1 MRITM
6 KIFLRTFLKVAV
18 VAGMVIIV
26 MVAVTRC
33 TPKSHKNIM
42 QLALVQYNDSPLS
55 ELSRQ
60 GIEEGLALTGLRKD
74 SDYVLHLYNA
84 QGDIGVL
91 NLIFDGILNDKPRL
105 VFVTS
110 TPTLQVALK
119 KMKDI
124 PVVFT
129 VVADPIIAGAGNS
142 FKDHLPNV
150 TGISTLGDYEGMI
163 GLIKMIL
170 PGTKKIGTLYTP
182 GELNSVKNMNF
193 LKQYAELAGI
203 ELMVMPVNSSSETAD
218 ATLSLIARQPEIFCQ
233 IVDNLT
239 SLSVASIIR
248 ICREHQIPVFG
259 FVSDQAEKG
268 AVLVLSRDYRQ
279 AGLDAA
285 RLAKK
290 ILDGTNPAEM
300 PFEFVSRTN
309 ILINPPVA
317 ALYNISIPDELYR
330 RENAIVVK

>member
-1 MRITM
+1 M
-6 KIFLRTFLKVAV
+6 KILLRTFFKVAV
-18 VAGMVIIV
+18 AAGIVIVV
-26 MVAVTRC
+26 MAAVNRC
-33 TPKSHKNIM
+33 TPKSHKNVM

-60 GIEEGLALTGLRKD
+60 GIEEGLALAGLRKD
-74 SDYVLHLYNA
+74 SDYVLNLYNA

-110 TPTLQVALK
+110 TPTLQVAVK
-119 KMKDI
+119 KIKEI

-129 VVADPIIAGAGNS
+129 VVADPVIAGAGSS
-142 FKDHLPNV
+142 FTDHLPNV

-170 PGTKKIGTLYTP
+170 PGTTKIGTLYTP
-182 GELNSVKNMNF
+182 GEMNSVKNMNF
-193 LKQYAELAGI
+193 LKQSAQVAGI
-203 ELMVMPVNSSSETAD
+203 ELMVMPVNSSSETSD
-218 ATLSLIARQPEIFCQ
+218 ATLSLIARKPEIFCQ

-239 SLSVASIIR
+239 SLSAASIIR
-248 ICREHQIPVFG
+248 ICREHQIPMFG

-290 ILDGTNPAEM
+290 ILDGMNPAEI

-309 ILINPPVA
+309 ILINPKTA
-317 ALYNISIPDELYR
+317 DLYNITIPEELYS

>member
-1 MRITM
+1 
-6 KIFLRTFLKVAV
+6 
-18 VAGMVIIV
+18 
-26 MVAVTRC
+26 
-33 TPKSHKNIM
+33 
-42 QLALVQYNDSPLS
+42 LS

-60 GIEEGLALTGLRKD
+60 GIEEGLALAGLRKD
-74 SDYVLHLYNA
+74 TDYVFKMYNA

-110 TPTLQVALK
+110 TPTLQVAVK
-119 KMKDI
+119 KIKEI

-129 VVADPIIAGAGNS
+129 VVADPVIAGAGNS
-142 FKDHLPNV
+142 FEDHLPNV
-150 TGISTLGDYEGMI
+150 TGISTLGDYGGMI
-163 GLIKMIL
+163 DLIKLIL

-182 GELNSVKNMNF
+182 GEMNSVKNMNF
-193 LKQYAELAGI
+193 LKQNAERAGI
-203 ELMVMPVNSSSETAD
+203 ELMVMPVNSSTETSD

-239 SLSVASIIR
+239 SLSVSSIIR
-248 ICREHQIPVFG
+248 KCDEHLIPMFG

-285 RLAKK
+285 RLARK
-290 ILDGTNPAEM
+290 ILDGMNPGEI
-300 PFEFVSRTN
+300 PFEFVSKTN
-309 ILINPPVA
+309 ILINPKA
-317 ALYNISIPDELYR
+317 ASLHNITIPEELYSR
-330 RENAIVVK
+330 DNTIVIK